1 MARRAKNL
9 LAGTAA
15 VIILSVASYAD
26 DTTDIDNTQLL
37 ADGPY
42 IALLNQTVGDV
53 SEAAGQVSALGNT
66 LSVDI
71 TNGDTHVSNTQT
83 VNTSSGYA
91 ESVLNVD
98 SATWTAT
105 SGATAIANSATITT
119 CCGSID
125 ATSNQT
131 VGPNQSVGS
140 NAVLHVDDWA
150 LNASAAALSTGNAI
164 DLQTWF
170 GPALD
175 GVVEQTNNAMIMS
188 DAHIDGGGIMADS
201 AIVAS
206 TAIANTGFAGGE
218 ATTTTILTE
227 QLSHGSKVHAIASL
241 DSPDVE
247 DATVATTATGNNFVI
262 ENSFGFV
269 QADHWQDN
277 SSHIVATTDV
287 NVGEWNGSNTASS
300 YAVGNTN
307 LTSNIGSDI
316 LLDNVQVNSGIGVE
330 ATTNFTGG
338 SAGGVGFDQQ
348 IVSAAAFGNAMSGF
362 VCSTCGGGIT
372 ANNNQTNSADIAATA
387 TVNVGS
393 GNTVIGTA
401 TAVGNSAT
409 FHTVSGH

>member
-1 MARRAKNL
+1 M
-9 LAGTAA
+9 
-15 VIILSVASYAD
+15 ASYAD

-53 SEAAGQVSALGNT
+53 SETAGQVSALGNT

-71 TNGDTHVSNTQT
+71 TNGDTIVSNTQT
-83 VNTSSGYA
+83 VETSSGYA
-91 ESVLNVD
+91 ESVLNAD
-98 SATWTAT
+98 SASWTAA
-105 SGATAIANSATITT
+105 SNATAIANSATITT

-125 ATSNQT
+125 ATSTQT
-131 VGPNQSVGS
+131 VGPNQSVGA
-140 NAVLHVDDWA
+140 NAALHVNDWA
-150 LNASAAALSTGNAI
+150 LNASAAALATGNAI

-170 GPALD
+170 GPSLD
-175 GVVEQTNNAMIMS
+175 GVITQTNEATIMS
-188 DAHIDGGGIMADS
+188 DAHIEGGIMADS
-201 AIVAS
+201 AIVAA

-218 ATTTTILTE
+218 ATTTYIFTE
-227 QLSHGSKVHAIASL
+227 QLSHGSKVHARASL

-277 SSHIVATTDV
+277 SSQIVATTDV
-287 NVGEWNGSNTASS
+287 NVGVWNGSNTASS

-316 LLDNVQVNSGIGVE
+316 LLDNVQVNAGIGVE

-348 IVSAAAFGNAMSGF
+348 IVSAAAFGNAVTAF
-362 VCSTCGGGIT
+362 VCPICGGGIT
-372 ANNNQTNSADIAATA
+372 ANNNQTNSADITA
-387 TVNVGS
+387 TTTVNAGS
-393 GNTVIGTA
+393 GNTVVGSA
-401 TAVGNSAT
+401 TAIGNSAT
-409 FHTVSGH
+409 FLTTSGH